1 MRVAIIGAGLGGLA
15 AAIDLAVGGAQVT
28 VVERA
33 TTPGGKMRELSVGGR
48 AIDSG
53 PTVFTMRWVFEDLFA
68 HAGEALSNH
77 LTLIQATT
85 LARHSWNGPQ
95 QLDLFAD
102 RARSADA
109 IGQFAGPA
117 EARGY
122 LAFCKE
128 ARRMYETLERSF
140 IATERPSMT
149 GFIARVGVFRA
160 LQLKPYEL
168 YMTEIGRHFRDRRL
182 RQLFGRYATYC
193 GTSPYQAAATLM
205 LVAHVEQEGVWL
217 VQGGMYRVVA
227 AMEALARKH
236 GVTFKY
242 DTQVSE
248 IMVANNRATGIR
260 MPGGDVVHADAV
272 IMNGDPAALAT
283 GLLGDPA
290 RTAGLPAHKFPER
303 SLSAATWSMLAEVTG
318 APLVRHNV
326 FFSNDYPLEFK
337 MIQNG
342 LLPTEPSTYICAQDR
357 SDSDAPPPDGAERL
371 LLLVNAPP
379 SGDRRAFSQVEIE
392 QCMQGVSGLLDRCG
406 VQIRATEPPV
416 LTSAAQFHRL
426 FPASG
431 GALYG
436 QATLPGNGSFKRAGA
451 RTKLRGLYLAGGSVH
466 PGAGV
471 PMATLSGRIAAASII
486 QDLEPSRASMRLF
499 RKRATPGGTSTR

>member
-15 AAIDLAVGGAQVT
+15 AAIDLAVGGAKVT
-28 VVERA
+28 VVDRA
-33 TTPGGKMRELSVGGR
+33 SAPGGKMRELSVGGR

-53 PTVFTMRWVFEDLFA
+53 PTVFTMRWVFEELFA
-68 HAGEALSNH
+68 HAGEALSDRV
-77 LTLIQATT
+77 TLHKATT
-85 LARHSWNGPQ
+85 LARHAWEGPQ

-109 IGQFAGPA
+109 IGAFAGAA

-140 IATERPSMT
+140 MATERPSLT
-149 GFIARVGVFRA
+149 GFVARVGVVRA

-168 YMTEIGRHFRDRRL
+168 YMTELGRHFRDRRL
-182 RQLFGRYATYC
+182 RQMFGRYATYC

-217 VQGGMYRVVA
+217 VEGGMHRVAA

-236 GVTFKY
+236 GVTFLY
-242 DTQVSE
+242 DTQVAE
-248 IMVANNRATGIR
+248 IMVASGRATGVR
-260 MPGGDVVHADAV
+260 MAGGDVVHADAV
-272 IMNGDPAALAT
+272 VMNGAPAALAT
-283 GLLGDPA
+283 GLLGRPA
-290 RTAGLPAHKFPER
+290 KEAGLPAHKFPER
-303 SLSAATWSMLAEVTG
+303 SLSAATWSMLADVTG

-342 LLPTEPSTYICAQDR
+342 LLPTEPTTYICAQDR
-357 SDSDAPPPDGAERL
+357 SDSDGPVPDGAERL

-416 LTSAAQFHRL
+416 LTSPAQFHRL

-451 RTKLRGLYLAGGSVH
+451 RTKLPGLYLAGGSVH

-471 PMATLSGRIAAASII
+471 PMVTLSGRIAAASIL
-486 QDLEPSRASMRLF
+486 QDLEPSRSSMRLF
-499 RKRATPGGTSTR
+499 RKRVTPGGTSMR